1 MVKLAVASPFV
12 KVKCNFLA
20 DSGTQTFSLLL
31 LFSSNEVLQLNL
43 FLKGTLFF
51 GEKGTSF
58 LLGRMVDGAKIGC
71 CLPQCLRPL
80 LWFHLSEAFC
90 IHDIRQ

>member
-1 MVKLAVASPFV
+1 MGRSFPHTQYLIKLMSFSYYYFLNNFYKSMVKLAVASPFV

-51 GEKGTSF
+51 GEKGTAF
-58 LLGRMVDGAKIGC
+58 LFGEDGG
-71 CLPQCLRPL
+71 
-80 LWFHLSEAFC
+80 
-90 IHDIRQ
+90 